1 MIMNCFL
8 FLCFSI
14 NYNVSIGKVLSY
26 YCLIYGF
33 RGNGIPVP
41 STITVS
47 LDTTILMKLFKFT
60 VIFLKK
66 YPDYAY
72 FFMALVAELT
82 QRLTVNFTLGCHTSL

>member
-1 MIMNCFL
+1 MYSENL
-8 FLCFSI
+8 GFSAVI
-14 NYNVSIGKVLSY
+14 LMSY

-82 QRLTVNFTLGCHTSL
+82 QRLTVNFTLGCNTSL